1 MDGLNAWVLTLCAC
15 AAVVSIAE
23 TLLPESA
30 VKKTAYLI
38 LSLVTAAC
46 LVRPIESLGD
56 LSFDIETPSDTA
68 PYTDWLSK
76 MTQEEFSS
84 NVTALIKDVLREINV
99 TSQNIEVHTSISD
112 DGSVYIDKARITVD
126 ERYKERL
133 DEIEDAVFR
142 SLGIETDVVVRGEG
156 T

>member
-99 TSQNIEVHTSISD
+99 TSQNIEVHTAADFIA
-112 DGSVYIDKARITVD
+112 VQRTIRI
-126 ERYKERL
+126 RQN
-133 DEIEDAVFR
+133 IAVTFCGCHIR
-142 SLGIETDVVVRGEG
+142 QVFIPY
-156 T
+156 